1 MMDCV
6 LRFACNSSLIILQQ
20 DFDVTPRQLEEVSS
34 QMMELYVQ
42 NRTPQ
47 AQQSQGSEA
56 EGSSAGVRNQ
66 HSSVKSEGNSKE
78 PSAHGY
84 HPAFKPSNLHHSSLA
99 GAPGDHDSGHSNSD
113 KHVSGHKMLQND
125 NGNHVGS
132 KEKNKSGGKSDAG
145 MDRFCHEKSP
155 PGHHYSKVSHESHNP
170 VEEQKPHQSHDNP
183 NERIDGIL
191 GGNEVPGVST
201 SRIDA
206 MNKID
211 KGKVKAALEKRRKT
225 KGDITTKVDVMDD
238 DDLLERELEHGV
250 ELAIEDEKIKQDK
263 MQNLSHIKDKKITQD
278 NMQNL
283 SHIKDEQDNMQ
294 NLSDIKDEK
303 IKQDERQNMSHAPVD
318 LQTTDQVMENGH
330 HVEPSVPTTVEDTGF
345 PLDNKEHPPFDKQND
360 VPEHESQQ
368 LEHTLKHDLPQL
380 VGGPEQD
387 DGTDCKRPK
396 LEE

>member
-1 MMDCV
+1 M
-6 LRFACNSSLIILQQ
+6 L
-20 DFDVTPRQLEEVSS
+20 
-34 QMMELYVQ
+34 ELYEQ
-42 NRTPQ
+42 NRTTQ
-47 AQQSQGSEA
+47 AQSSQGSEA
-56 EGSSAGVRNQ
+56 EGSSAGVCNQ
-66 HSSVKSEGNSKE
+66 RSTVKSEANSKE
-78 PSAHGY
+78 PSAHG
-84 HPAFKPSNLHHSSLA
+84 HLQASRPPNLQHSSST
-99 GAPGDHDSGHSNSD
+99 GASGHHDDGQSNSD
-113 KHVSGHKMLQND
+113 KHISGHKMLQND
-125 NGNHVGS
+125 NFNHGGS
-132 KEKNKSGGKSDAG
+132 REKNKSGTKTGTV
-145 MDRFCHEKSP
+145 MDKLHNDKKFS
-155 PGHHYSKVSHESHNP
+155 PGHHYSKASHESHNP